1 MHYEIRDAF
10 DSDLPAIA
18 RLHAA
23 SWKVAY
29 RGILPDAFLDQDLEK
44 NRARR
49 WSGIFD
55 RMAPRDRVL
64 IATLENSAAGFI
76 SGWTTPATD
85 CEPGFD
91 LHVDNL
97 HVRPDLRGQ
106 GLGVALMQNLSRR
119 QASDGSVRAYLWVLD
134 GNEPAHRFY
143 VKLGGR
149 VSDRR
154 QIELGGA
161 IIGETRIVW
170 NDFKSL
176 QQPSL

>member
-1 MHYEIRDAF
+1 MYCDIRDATEK
-10 DSDLPAIA
+10 DLPAIA
-18 RLHAA
+18 GLHAT

-29 RGILPDAFLDQDLEK
+29 RGIMPDTFLDNDLEE

-49 WSGIFD
+49 WAEIFD
-55 RMAPRDRVL
+55 RMAPGDRVL
-64 IATLENSAAGFI
+64 IAMLENSPAGFI
-76 SGWTTPATD
+76 SGWTTAATD

-106 GLGVALMQNLSRR
+106 RLGAALMQNLSRR
-119 QASDGSVRAYLWVLD
+119 QAAQGSVRAYLWVLD
-134 GNEPAHRFY
+134 GNEPAYRFY

-161 IIGETRIVW
+161 MLGETRIVW
-170 NDFKSL
+170 DDFRTL
-176 QQPSL
+176 QRLPL